1 MMEPRIEYAT
11 TVDGYSLAYWAIGS
25 GVPLVTP
32 PPASPWS
39 HIQRELDIPEWRH
52 WYEHQTEIARVVRY
66 DGRGAGLSDRDVATV
81 NCATDLADLE
91 AVVDAAELKRFALFG
106 MFYAGL
112 TAIEYAV
119 KHPDRVSHL
128 ILWCAFAR
136 TADLRDTPGNE
147 AMRKL
152 LDVDYNMFTE
162 TLSHQVFGWDAGEPA
177 HRVAEYMQES
187 LSHDLARAA
196 WAERE
201 TLDVSSLLASIQC
214 PTLILHRRQFPLVS
228 AQIARELAVGI
239 PDARIILVDGHSLS
253 PYIGDM
259 ETPLRHMAEFLGAD
273 ATSIQGV
280 HAAPAARTG
289 FRAIMFTDIE
299 GSTATTQMVGDAV
312 AQDMVRTHNEIV
324 RRALHKFDGTEVKH
338 TGDGIMASFLSPAAS
353 LECAIAIQRSLAAH
367 MTLNADRPRFSV
379 RIGINAG
386 EPVIEDGDLFGT
398 AVQVASRICA
408 RAEPR
413 QIFVSDVVR
422 QLVAGKGFLFADRGE
437 SELRGFEDPVRLYE
451 VRWHEGMSG

>member
-1 MMEPRIEYAT
+1 MFVMEPRIEYAT
-11 TVDGYSLAYWAIGS
+11 TADGYSLAYWAMGS

-39 HIQRELDIPEWRH
+39 NIQRELDIPEWRH
-52 WYEHQTEIARVVRY
+52 WYEHLTDITRVVRY
-66 DGRGAGLSDRDVATV
+66 DGRGAGLSDRDVTTLTPATE
-81 NCATDLADLE
+81 LADLE
-91 AVVDAAELKRFALFG
+91 AVVDAAGLRRFALFG
-106 MFYAGL
+106 VFYAGL

-119 KHPDRVSHL
+119 KHPEHVSHL
-128 ILWCAFAR
+128 ILWCSFAR
-136 TADLRDTPGNE
+136 AADLRDPPGAE

-162 TLSHQVFGWDAGEPA
+162 TLSHEVFGWDAGEPA
-177 HRVAEYMQES
+177 HRLAEYMQES
-187 LSHDLARAA
+187 LTHDLARAA

-201 TLDVSSLLASIQC
+201 TLDVSGLLASIQC
-214 PTLILHRRQFPLVS
+214 PTLILHRRQFPLV
-228 AQIARELAVGI
+228 APQLARELAAGI
-239 PDARIILVDGHSLS
+239 PDARIILVDGRSLS

-259 ETPLRHMAEFLGAD
+259 ETPLRHMADFLGAET
-273 ATSIQGV
+273 AGIEGV
-280 HAAPAARTG
+280 PAAPAG

-312 AQDMVRTHNEIV
+312 AQEMVRTHNDIV

-367 MTLNADRPRFSV
+367 TTLNADHPKFSV

-413 QIFVSDVVR
+413 QILVSDVLR
-422 QLVAGKGFLFADRGE
+422 QLVAGKGFLFADCFE
-437 SELRGFEDPVRLYE
+437 SELRGFEDPVHLFE